1 MSAVPHLTCCD
12 AACGLTLPTCSEL
25 CLLARSCDLIGPG
38 ANYTWLFHGAVLSF
52 PSACCDSRHVRV
64 GDAVQLQVHAVLDTG
79 TVTTRTNQTMTLS
92 LTSTATVPDLG
103 TIYTITLHGMR
114 GAACTVTTS
123 LTGCHFHFNI
133 VRNSAACC
141 ACKPQLEDVTWRQSD
156 TIQGSNLPVVQTGP
170 GEHWVLSDLETYYV
184 TKGEEPN
191 TLWLHLTKDK
201 GQELTFLAADAT
213 DQTSWL
219 EIYDASGALI
229 TQQNDDYPPDSN
241 KLPVENTTAYQGL
254 AEHNTLPRTAAT
266 VRSQG
271 LVPVPVGYF
280 TYGRGKRLN
289 LAVGNEVAFYKTY
302 DLLDDAWHAQV
313 SAGAGTLVQRRTVA
327 YTRTASGNADTA
339 LNSTLESHQFFTVVL
354 GSVAYT
360 LFLQPTLG
368 VALSVDTSG
377 DYKLNFPQNSPTLF
391 GSGDAVR
398 LDAFQGALPPVS
410 GTALSLTTIYYIKK
424 TDATYTLFYDPTM
437 TSQVQFTGQAQTQKG
452 EDGFLYILK
461 LSTSS
466 SAVTTINPRHGMA
479 QLILGTH
486 PEHDSQKLVTV
497 DLKADT
503 FNAQTGSYFQ
513 VYAENPAVVVGT
525 QIL

>member
-12 AACGLTLPTCSEL
+12 AACGLTLPTCSDL

-52 PSACCDSRHVRV
+52 PSACCDARHVRV

-79 TVTTRTNQTMTLS
+79 TVTKRTNQTMTLS
-92 LTSTATVPDLG
+92 LTSTAAVPDLG
-103 TIYTITLHGMR
+103 TIYTITVHGVR

-141 ACKPQLEDVTWRQSD
+141 ACQPQLEDVTWRQSD

-191 TLWLHLTKDK
+191 TLWLHLTKEDQ
-201 GQELTFLAADAT
+201 GLTRFLAADVA

-219 EIYDASGALI
+219 EIYDASSGALI
-229 TQQNDDYPPDSN
+229 TQQNDDYPHDSN
-241 KLPVENTTAYQGL
+241 KLPVEHTHAYQAL
-254 AEHNTLPRTAAT
+254 AEPNAFPRTAAT

-327 YTRTASGNADTA
+327 YRRTASGNADPA
-339 LNSTLESHQFFTVVL
+339 LDNTVESHQFFTAVL

-368 VALSVDTSG
+368 VALSVDTSEG
-377 DYKLNFPQNSPTLF
+377 YHLNFLPNSPTLF
-391 GSGDAVR
+391 GSSDAVR
-398 LDAFQGALPPVS
+398 LDAFQGVLPTVS
-410 GTALSLTTIYYIKK
+410 GTALSLTTIYYIKRV
-424 TDATYTLFYDPTM
+424 DAIYTLFYNPTM
-437 TSQVQFTGQAQTQKG
+437 TLQVQFTGQAPG
-452 EDGFLYILK
+452 GNGFLYVLK

-466 SAVTTINPRHGMA
+466 SAVTTINPPHGME
-479 QLILGTH
+479 QLILGMH